1 MMPAVQ
7 QLFVRFLL
15 PCSLLVAC
23 APRFPSTGADVS
35 VPASSAAF
43 PFSPTPSASAAS
55 KPAAAPVVVTPAAS
69 AQPEA
74 VHHDPAQVDPSLA
87 TEHAPD
93 VFRASFTTTR
103 GTFVVEVHRDWAP
116 NGADR
121 FYNLVKL
128 GFYDDTRFF
137 RVIDGFMAQFGISGD
152 PAITSRWRTASIQ
165 DDPVKQSNVR
175 GFVTFA
181 QTSEPNSRST
191 QIFVNYKDNSRLD
204 PSRFAP
210 FGQVVEGMRVVD
222 ALYSGYGE
230 GRPQGHGP
238 DQMRIEESGNA
249 YLDEQFP
256 KLDRV
261 LSARVL

>member
-1 MMPAVQ
+1 MMAAVQ
-7 QLFVRFLL
+7 QLVSRLVFLG
-15 PCSLLVAC
+15 SLFVAC

-35 VPASSAAF
+35 VPASSSSF
-43 PFSPTPSASAAS
+43 PFAPASAGPVAS
-55 KPAAAPVVVTPAAS
+55 TPVAAPVAAPAAS
-69 AQPEA
+69 AQPEG

-87 TEHAPD
+87 TARAPD
-93 VFRASFTTTR
+93 VFRAAFATTR

-116 NGADR
+116 HGADR

-137 RVIDGFMAQFGISGD
+137 RVIEGFMAQFGISGD
-152 PAITSRWRTASIQ
+152 PAITARWRAANIP

-181 QTSEPNSRST
+181 QTSQPDSRST
-191 QIFVNYKDNSRLD
+191 QVFVNFGDNARLD
-204 PSRFAP
+204 GSRFAP
-210 FGQVVEGMRVVD
+210 FGQVVQGMRVLD

-230 GRPQGHGP
+230 GRPQGSGP
-238 DQMRIEESGNA
+238 DQMRVEESGNA

-261 LSARVL
+261 LSAHLL

>member
-1 MMPAVQ
+1 MRGVQ
-7 QLFVRFLL
+7 RSLSPLV
-15 PCSLLVAC
+15 PVLLVFAAC
-23 APRFPSTGADVS
+23 APHFPSTGADVA
-35 VPASSAAF
+35 VPASSATL
-43 PFSPTPSASAAS
+43 PFGPQASASAAAS
-55 KPAAAPVVVTPAAS
+55 APPEPIPAPVAKQ
-69 AQPEA
+69 QPEA

-87 TEHAPD
+87 TERAPD

-152 PAITSRWRTASIQ
+152 PAITSRWRTANIK
-165 DDPVKQSNVR
+165 DDPVKQSNLR
-175 GFVTFA
+175 GFVTYA
-181 QTSEPNSRST
+181 QTSQPDSRST

-204 PSRFAP
+204 QSRFAP
-210 FGQVVEGMRVVD
+210 FGKVVEGMRVLD
-222 ALYSGYGE
+222 ELYAGYGE
-230 GRPQGHGP
+230 GRPQGQGP
-238 DQMRIEESGNA
+238 DQMRVEESGNA
-249 YLDEQFP
+249 YLDDQFP

-261 LSARVL
+261 LVARVL

>member
-1 MMPAVQ
+1 MMPPVQ
-7 QLFVRFLL
+7 PPVLRLL
-15 PCSLLVAC
+15 PWCVLVAAC

-35 VPASSAAF
+35 VPTSSSAL
-43 PFSPTPSASAAS
+43 PFTASPSATVASVATAA
-55 KPAAAPVVVTPAAS
+55 PAAS
-69 AQPEA
+69 APAAHPEA

-87 TEHAPD
+87 TERAPD
-93 VFRASFTTTR
+93 VFRASFDTTR

-116 NGADR
+116 HGADR

-152 PAITSRWRTASIQ
+152 PAITSRWRTANIQ

-181 QTSEPNSRST
+181 QTSQPDSRST
-191 QIFVNYKDNSRLD
+191 QIFVNYGDNSRLD
-204 PSRFAP
+204 RSRFAP
-210 FGQVVEGMRVVD
+210 FGQVVDGMRVLD

-230 GRPQGHGP
+230 GRPQGAGP
-238 DQMRIEESGNA
+238 DQMRIEENGNA
-249 YLDEQFP
+249 YLDADFP

>member
-1 MMPAVQ
+1 MPAVQ
-7 QLFVRFLL
+7 RSLSRLAPV
-15 PCSLLVAC
+15 LLVFAAC
-23 APRFPSTGADVS
+23 APHFPSTGADVA
-35 VPASSAAF
+35 VPASSATL
-43 PFSPTPSASAAS
+43 PFGPHASASAAAS
-55 KPAAAPVVVTPAAS
+55 ASPAPAPAPVAQQ
-69 AQPEA
+69 QPEA
-74 VHHDPAQVDPSLA
+74 VHHDAAQVDPSLA
-87 TEHAPD
+87 TERAPD

-152 PAITSRWRTASIQ
+152 PAITSRWSTANIK
-165 DDPVKQSNVR
+165 DDPVKQSNLR
-175 GFVTFA
+175 GFVTYA
-181 QTSEPNSRST
+181 QTSRPDSRST

-204 PSRFAP
+204 QSRFAP
-210 FGQVVEGMRVVD
+210 FGQIVEGMRVLD
-222 ALYSGYGE
+222 ELYSGYGE
-230 GRPQGHGP
+230 GRPQGSGP
-238 DQMRIEESGNA
+238 DQMRVEESGNA

-261 LSARVL
+261 LVARVL

>member
-1 MMPAVQ
+1 VQ
-7 QLFVRFLL
+7 RSLSRLVPLF
-15 PCSLLVAC
+15 LVFAAC
-23 APRFPSTGADVS
+23 APHFPSTGADVA
-35 VPASSAAF
+35 VPASSATL
-43 PFSPTPSASAAS
+43 PFGPQASASAAAS
-55 KPAAAPVVVTPAAS
+55 APPEPIPAPVAKQ
-69 AQPEA
+69 QPEA

-87 TEHAPD
+87 TERAPD

-152 PAITSRWRTASIQ
+152 PAITSRWRTANIK
-165 DDPVKQSNVR
+165 DDPVKQSNLR
-175 GFVTFA
+175 GFVTYA
-181 QTSEPNSRST
+181 QTSQPDSRST

-204 PSRFAP
+204 QSRFAP
-210 FGQVVEGMRVVD
+210 FGKVVEGMRVLD
-222 ALYSGYGE
+222 ELYAGYGE
-230 GRPQGHGP
+230 GRPQGKGP
-238 DQMRIEESGNA
+238 DQMRVEESGNA
-249 YLDEQFP
+249 YLDDQFP

-261 LSARVL
+261 LVARVL

>member
-1 MMPAVQ
+1 MPAVQ
-7 QLFVRFLL
+7 RLL
-15 PCSLLVAC
+15 PRLSFFVLVLAAC
-23 APRFPSTGADVS
+23 APHFPSTGADVT
-35 VPASSAAF
+35 VPASSATLP
-43 PFSPTPSASAAS
+43 PFGPQPSASAAA
-55 KPAAAPVVVTPAAS
+55 PAARAPAPVAKQQAEP
-69 AQPEA
+69 

-87 TEHAPD
+87 TERAPD
-93 VFRASFTTTR
+93 VFRASFNTTR

-137 RVIDGFMAQFGISGD
+137 RVIERFMAQFGISGD
-152 PAITSRWRTASIQ
+152 PAITSRWRTANIK

-181 QTSEPNSRST
+181 QTSQPDSRST
-191 QIFVNYKDNSRLD
+191 QIFVNYADNSRLD
-204 PSRFAP
+204 QSRFAP
-210 FGQVVEGMRVVD
+210 FGQVVEGMRVLD
-222 ALYSGYGE
+222 ELYSAYGE

-238 DQMRIEESGNA
+238 DQMRVEESGNA

-261 LSARVL
+261 LVARVL

>member
-1 MMPAVQ
+1 MPAVQ
-7 QLFVRFLL
+7 RSLSRLV
-15 PCSLLVAC
+15 PVLLVFAAC
-23 APRFPSTGADVS
+23 APHFPSTGADVT
-35 VPASSAAF
+35 VPASSATL
-43 PFSPTPSASAAS
+43 PFGPQAPASAAAS
-55 KPAAAPVVVTPAAS
+55 ASPAPAPAPVAKQ
-69 AQPEA
+69 QPEA

-87 TEHAPD
+87 TERAPD

-152 PAITSRWRTASIQ
+152 PAITSRWRTANIK
-165 DDPVKQSNVR
+165 DDPVKKSNVR
-175 GFVTFA
+175 GFVTYA
-181 QTSEPNSRST
+181 QTSQPDSRST
-191 QIFVNYKDNSRLD
+191 QIFVNYRDNSRLD
-204 PSRFAP
+204 QSRFAP
-210 FGQVVEGMRVVD
+210 FGQVVEGMRVLD
-222 ALYSGYGE
+222 ELYSGYGE
-230 GRPQGHGP
+230 GRPQGSGP
-238 DQMRIEESGNA
+238 DQMRVEESGNA

-261 LSARVL
+261 LVARVL

>member
-1 MMPAVQ
+1 MMPTVQ
-7 QLFVRFLL
+7 PLVLRLL
-15 PCSLLVAC
+15 PPVCLLVAAC

-35 VPASSAAF
+35 VPASSATL
-43 PFSPTPSASAAS
+43 PFAPQPSAA
-55 KPAAAPVVVTPAAS
+55 AAS
-69 AQPEA
+69 APSPAPVASTTAAAQQEA

-87 TEHAPD
+87 TERAPD

-103 GTFVVEVHRDWAP
+103 GTFVVEVHREWAP
-116 NGADR
+116 HGADR

-128 GFYDDTRFF
+128 GFYDGTRFF
-137 RVIDGFMAQFGISGD
+137 RVVEGFMAQFGISGD
-152 PAITSRWRTASIQ
+152 PAISSRWRTANIP

-181 QTSEPNSRST
+181 QTSQPDSRST
-191 QIFVNYKDNSRLD
+191 QIFVNYGDNSRLD
-204 PSRFAP
+204 RTRFAP
-210 FGQVVEGMRVVD
+210 FGQVVQGMRVLD

-230 GRPQGHGP
+230 GRPQGSGP

>member
-1 MMPAVQ
+1 MQRSLAR
-7 QLFVRFLL
+7 LVRLL
-15 PCSLLVAC
+15 PVLLVFAAC
-23 APRFPSTGADVS
+23 APHFPSTGADVA
-35 VPASSAAF
+35 VPASSATL
-43 PFSPTPSASAAS
+43 PFGPQASASAA
-55 KPAAAPVVVTPAAS
+55 AS
-69 AQPEA
+69 ASPAPAPAPIAKQQPEA
-74 VHHDPAQVDPSLA
+74 VHHDQAQVDPSLA
-87 TEHAPD
+87 TERAPD

-152 PAITSRWRTASIQ
+152 PAITSRWRTANIK
-165 DDPVKQSNVR
+165 DDPVKKSNVR
-175 GFVTFA
+175 GFVTYA
-181 QTSEPNSRST
+181 QTSQPDSRST
-191 QIFVNYKDNSRLD
+191 QIFVNYRDNSRLD
-204 PSRFAP
+204 QSRFAP
-210 FGQVVEGMRVVD
+210 FGQVVEGMRVLD
-222 ALYSGYGE
+222 ELYSGYGE
-230 GRPQGHGP
+230 GRPQGSGP
-238 DQMRIEESGNA
+238 DQMRVEESGNA